1 MPDWV
6 IDIIKIVLP
15 GLVIALVTSII
26 TVKLSLRRFYEE
38 KWWEKKYQVYGQL
51 FEALHHLKKYA
62 LEHLD
67 AVEMNQAI
75 LEEKKKELEKNWKR
89 FSQEFEQL
97 NDLASFQLSTKA
109 VAILDDYE
117 KKKKDAENSD
127 NLYEW
132 IDADAAATIECLKK
146 LTAEAK
152 NDLKIK

>member
-1 MPDWV
+1 MPDWI

-15 GLVIALVTSII
+15 GLVISLVTSII

-38 KWWEKKYQVYGQL
+38 KWWEKKHQVYGRL

-67 AVEMNQAI
+67 AEEMRREI
-75 LEEKKKELEKNWKR
+75 PEDKKQELEKNWKR
-89 FSQEFEQL
+89 FSKEFEQL
-97 NDLASFQLSTKA
+97 YDLASFQLSAKA
-109 VAILDDYE
+109 VEILDDYE
-117 KKKKDAENSD
+117 NKKKESENNE

-132 IDADAAATIECLKK
+132 IDADATAAIECIKK

-152 NDLKIK
+152 VDLKIK

>member
-1 MPDWV
+1 MPDWI
-6 IDIIKIVLP
+6 IDIIKVVLP

-38 KWWEKKYQVYGQL
+38 KWWEKKHQVYGQL

-67 AVEMNQAI
+67 AEEMHREI
-75 LEEKKKELEKNWKR
+75 PEGKKKELEKNWKR

-97 NDLASFQLSTKA
+97 YDLASFQLSTKA
-109 VAILDDYE
+109 VEILDDYE
-117 KKKKDAENSD
+117 KKKKEAENNE

-152 NDLKIK
+152 VDLKIK